1 MPVNVVDNEEFFL
14 NTHAAHYRRSFEAAS
29 PLPGVR
35 PWTGGKTIR
44 KLAIIAPGSK
54 PVKRWLNFSV

>member
-1 MPVNVVDNEEFFL
+1 MPVNVVDNEELFL
-14 NTHAAHYRRSFEAAS
+14 NAHPAHYSRPLVPSS

-35 PWTGGKTIR
+35 PWTGVKTIR